1 MSLETNITE
10 YCNHFSI
17 TLDKKDGLE
26 PWFKSVTTFTDKF
39 IAESNELANDI
50 KYNNINVRIGENNAP
65 VYGGYCSLNT
75 SILPDVFTNRVNN
88 NQSNFFPEVGMM
100 FIKTYMS
107 QLVGKDRCLPPEKL
121 HTIFNK
127 NQELIEIPYPIALYL
142 GGLFYF
148 TLGESGNNIIL
159 PQNSETLF
167 SRINGVP
174 LNYTQDKVKYDPT
187 QTGNDIYNH
196 VDLYRRPTLYGSTG
210 GAMPV
215 LERLYYPS
223 VRILN
228 RSIYGDFIQTNA
240 SDLETDFDIKTGYDL
255 TNGGK
260 VDIVEKISI
269 PHKSAMPPVGY
280 GIQNKFLNHYNK
292 VMFGDYLSGTTDLKN
307 DGKPHVIAGGHS
319 GIIKPIKTYD
329 SNDIEFTAFYRN
341 GYIGNFNYKID
352 DIKTELSNATN
363 GLKKHPE
370 KLDPNFYP
378 NSQKSIIKAF
388 IAFSKLKANFLSGSI
403 ADKKAL
409 KDAITVLSSVKNIDS
424 QFNVDFKKSI
434 VAPLIAT
441 DLFDLYF
448 LVSHVF
454 FTSFKNENPKSYLIK
469 DDNLYGLVGASGSK
483 LDIPNIFSVDCRL
496 SYGYRSTIT
505 SHRLYQTVLPET
517 LDKTLNF
524 NFNTLTQQIDNLTDF
539 LDYLWTLEK
548 INFRDKFNKV
558 DNKASYLLYPSCGGS
573 ISPNYLLH
581 SPWLSDVSGSGLK
594 LGNINFI
601 ERGINDTNITK
612 LSELLYKD
620 SNDKVTYNPALE
632 NATVGLAQANK
643 FKDDEFKNLTLC
655 DPKGASTPLAAL
667 SWAMDFLHPNA
678 FLTSEVV
685 TNLYFDVS
693 KVDVLTGIYNS
704 KNGNL
709 NLNNPNKSLYLMNK
723 EFNRGAL
730 LNDPS
735 SFDNHTILKN
745 TTRFLWFDNTKVGS
759 NLSMDSVLGG
769 GIYENKSGIDE
780 LTSNI
785 YGWNYFKTNHLYV
798 SSVSDNIEYD
808 KTGYFEQFKIANLL
822 DSLNFTQLYHFKS
835 LFLDFCKFGS
845 ETYIKKGFNLKSLM
859 LASSVVTYDEIKE
872 FTDPKTSIK
881 LSGEEINLALIGN
894 SMYNYEF
901 MAEIGLSKFLNVAL
915 TLSQKDKT
923 YSVIDEFC
931 SDTIVHTNYSPS
943 NSIYYNESTPD
954 LSLHTLITQPEILFS
969 NKMTYSEIATDLG
982 KTVDDTDTI
991 RYFSRKALFG
1001 DTYIAPY
1008 TSVTKAEKD
1017 GIIYLNGLYMVNK
1030 LFTKYDPNTKHG
1042 VTDVDLNDL
1051 YATIV
1056 IKFFEFL
1063 NIKYTPSMYYFLNKF
1078 IRTYVYR
1085 VLADLNVL
1093 NDEYLPANP
1102 LVEHAVLFER
1112 YVRPVEQEQERVRI
1126 LLEKRLKEEESKKV
1140 NDIIKESAFSFGDVY
1155 SGGVVKPTGLGRQL

>member
-1 MSLETNITE
+1 MSLETNIEE
-10 YCNHFSI
+10 YCNHFTI
-17 TLDKKDGLE
+17 ALDNKDYLE
-26 PWFKSVTTFTDKF
+26 PRFVSEDTF
-39 IAESNELANDI
+39 IAESTDELNEIHADK
-50 KYNNINVRIGENNAP
+50 KYNNTNSTTNIDSQNLIS
-65 VYGGYCSLNT
+65 GYCTLNT
-75 SILPDVFTNRVNN
+75 SLLPDVFTNRVAN

-100 FIKTYMS
+100 FVKTYMA
-107 QLVGKDRCLPPEKL
+107 QLVDKNIRLSPEYL
-121 HTIFNK
+121 HMVFNK

-148 TLGESGNNIIL
+148 TLNESGSNIIL

-174 LNYTQDKVKYDPT
+174 LKYAQDKVRYYTT

-196 VDLYRRPTLYGSTG
+196 VDLYRRPTLYGAARPGTG
-210 GAMPV
+210 IT
-215 LERLYYPS
+215 EKLYYPS

-228 RSIYGDFIQTNA
+228 RSVYGDFMQINEA
-240 SDLETDFDIKTGYDL
+240 DIETDFDIKTGYEL

-319 GIIKPIKTYD
+319 GIIKPIKTYN

-352 DIKTELSNATN
+352 DIKTELSDATN

-378 NSQKSIIKAF
+378 NSQKSIMKAF

-403 ADKKAL
+403 VDKKAL

-424 QFNVDFKKSI
+424 QFNADIRTST

-469 DDNLYGLVGASGSK
+469 DDSLYGLAGASASK
-483 LDIPNIFSVDCRL
+483 LDIANIFSVDCRL
-496 SYGYRSTIT
+496 SYGYRTT
-505 SHRLYQTVLPET
+505 TNTVNKPSHKLYQTVLPKDLDNT
-517 LDKTLNF
+517 LNSNFKTL
-524 NFNTLTQQIDNLTDF
+524 TEQIDSLTDF
-539 LDYLWTLEK
+539 LSYLWTLEK

-581 SPWLSDVSGSGLK
+581 SPYLSDVSGAELK

-601 ERGINDTNITK
+601 KMGISEPTNT

-620 SNDKVTYNPALE
+620 SNNKVTYNPDLE
-632 NATVGLAQANK
+632 SHKERGLNLVNK
-643 FKDDEFKNLTLC
+643 FKNDDYKNLTIC
-655 DPKGASTPLAAL
+655 DPKESSTALGFL
-667 SWAMDFLHPNA
+667 SWAMKLSNPNSFLI
-678 FLTSEVV
+678 TKVI
-685 TNLYFDVS
+685 TNLYFNAD
-693 KVDVLTGIYNS
+693 KVATLNGIYDSQNS
-704 KNGNL
+704 NL

-723 EFNRGAL
+723 EFNRGAF
-730 LNDPS
+730 LNDLA
-735 SFDNHTILKN
+735 SFNNHTILNN
-745 TTRFLWFDNTKVGS
+745 TTRFLWFDGTKFGK
-759 NLSMDSVLGG
+759 NLAMETISGG
-769 GIYENKSGIDE
+769 ALYENTSSIDQAA
-780 LTSNI
+780 SNT
-785 YGWNYFKTNHLYV
+785 YGWNYFKTNYLHI

-808 KTGYFEQFKIANLL
+808 KTDYFEQFKITNLL
-822 DSLNFTQLYHFKS
+822 DSLNFTQLSHFKS
-835 LFLDFCKFGS
+835 LFLDFCKFNS
-845 ETYIKKGFNLKSLM
+845 KTYIKKSFNLKSLM
-859 LASSVVTYDEIKE
+859 LASSVITYDEIKE
-872 FTDPKTSIK
+872 FTDPQTQIK

-931 SDTIVHTNYSPS
+931 SDTIVHTNYSPN
-943 NSIYYNESTPD
+943 NSIYYNQSTPD

-982 KTVDDTDTI
+982 KTVDDVNTI

-1008 TSVTKAEKD
+1008 TPVTKAEKD
-1017 GIIYLNGLYMVNK
+1017 GIISLNRLYMVNK
-1030 LFTKYDPNTKHG
+1030 LFTKYDPTTKRG
-1042 VTDVDLNDL
+1042 VIDVDLNDL

-1063 NIKYTPSMYYFLNKF
+1063 NIKYTPSMYFFLNNF

-1085 VLADLNVL
+1085 VLADLDVL
-1093 NDEYLPANP
+1093 NDEYLPGSTFKKNK
-1102 LVEHAVLFER
+1102 VLYER
-1112 YVRPVEQEQERVRI
+1112 YIKPVEDAQARTNQIADTREAE
-1126 LLEKRLKEEESKKV
+1126 LES
-1140 NDIIKESAFSFGDVY
+1140 IKAN
-1155 SGGVVKPTGLGRQL
+1155 GLYEDPDGNLRPKDLGAKF